1 MSSKGARGLSV
12 GPILPGCSLVVLF
25 IMSIILATGGIWLQC
40 SLVGNYPTMDVST
53 LEPLLNSCRQ
63 SILIPM
69 SVTFMAALDT
79 LYILRA
85 RSWPVDMNQR
95 QV

>member
-69 SVTFMAALDT
+69 NLIFMAKF
-79 LYILRA
+79 
-85 RSWPVDMNQR
+85 
-95 QV
+95 